1 MSDFNAILERLRKL
15 EASEEVHNDVEES
28 RMGYSDVERL
38 GSAAASKIDNVLR
51 RKIYDMGKDIRDIE
65 PGTLDRMRYQV
76 AKELGLVESTE
87 IDEAKADPKIVAKFA
102 KVRPSQRSYYIMQ
115 WAKEEGIDG
124 NKAMEMAGYVKGEY
138 MGAGAYRWNY
148 VGEGQV
154 DEGSGTFGSA
164 SKKAEASRQRAI
176 EKAKSWMKSTGKS
189 AEDAVKEFDLF
200 SSDIGKLKEEAVELD
215 AVEEGYYNDEEKYVD
230 HSFNK
235 MLDFVN
241 TATKMVEKPRLAD
254 NITSIGGDPSS
265 LKDIK
270 QKLDDLYNNVE
281 DGHYEAMAHLG
292 MEESEEAIEPTDM
305 REQRLAQRVNELTK
319 RLQSFKEQLS
329 EMDPEMDP
337 EEIKQQQTI
346 TSNLN
351 QLKSAGVDID
361 PNKGTDDPTFNKE
374 IGDKVAAAMADPALA
389 NQVKG
394 VLSKVK
400 D

>member
-1 MSDFNAILERLRKL
+1 MSDFDAILERLRKL

-28 RMGYSDVERL
+28 RMGYSDVEKL
-38 GSAAASKIDNVLR
+38 GSAAASKVDNVLR
-51 RKIYDMGKDIRDIE
+51 RKIYNMGKDIRDIE

-76 AKELGLVESTE
+76 AKELGLVES
-87 IDEAKADPKIVAKFA
+87 
-102 KVRPSQRSYYIMQ
+102 S
-115 WAKEEGIDG
+115 EE
-124 NKAMEMAGYVKGEY
+124 
-138 MGAGAYRWNY
+138 
-148 VGEGQV
+148 
-154 DEGSGTFGSA
+154 T
-164 SKKAEASRQRAI
+164 
-176 EKAKSWMKSTGKS
+176 
-189 AEDAVKEFDLF
+189 
-200 SSDIGKLKEEAVELD
+200 ELD

-292 MEESEEAIEPTDM
+292 MEESEEAIEPMDM

>member
-1 MSDFNAILERLRKL
+1 MSDFDAILERLRQL
-15 EASEEVHNDVEES
+15 EASEEVHKDVEES
-28 RMGYSDVERL
+28 RMGYNDVEKL

-76 AKELGLVESTE
+76 AKELGLVESIE
-87 IDEAKADPKIVAKFA
+87 IDEAKADPKIVARFA
-102 KVRPSQRSYYIMQ
+102 KVKPSQRSYYIMK
-115 WAKEEGIDG
+115 WAEEEGIDTDE
-124 NKAMEMAGYVKGEY
+124 AMVMAGYEKGSY
-138 MGAGAYRWNY
+138 MGAGSYNWHY
-148 VGEGQV
+148 VGE
-154 DEGSGTFGSA
+154 E
-164 SKKAEASRQRAI
+164 I
-176 EKAKSWMKSTGKS
+176 
-189 AEDAVKEFDLF
+189 
-200 SSDIGKLKEEAVELD
+200 ELD